1 MPRGG
6 KREGAGAKPRTSS
19 PTTMRGIRFTDEEW
33 DQLNLEAKD
42 LEISTSEY
50 IRRKML
56 AFSCLDNL
64 FKSIYKEKGPQ

>member
-33 DQLNLEAKD
+33 
-42 LEISTSEY
+42 EILKIKAVNDKSISDY
-50 IRRKML
+50 IRKKAL
-56 AFSCLDNL
+56 
-64 FKSIYKEKGPQ
+64 E